1 MAQRVLRLASRPNR
15 AANIFL
21 ASLTATTFAP
31 WPSILAQ
38 ESTAEQPAAAQANAA
53 SAQTP
58 GPDPAQIRRALVVCG
73 LPGDAEH
80 RKLFAESIEALYA
93 ALTSRHGFK
102 AERIA
107 VLFSGEAEENDGS
120 ALKASRGPATRE
132 AVAAAAGELEQELQP
147 GDALWVFVFGHA
159 HFDGRASC
167 LNLPGPD
174 INHIEFGK
182 LFAGI
187 KCREQAFFVTT
198 SASGYYLKPLAAPG
212 RIVIV
217 ATEAD
222 FEVNET
228 IFPHKLVKL
237 LAEPPAL
244 ASFDVDGDG
253 RATLLDA
260 YLGAAR
266 DTAQEY
272 ASAELLATEHA
283 LIDDNGDG
291 RGTELQIDYLPE
303 ELGGRMRAGRSKP
316 APRPGDGALARQ
328 IALPVPLVRPATD
341 PGAAPESAADAKPQQ
356 PSAEEKPAGE
366 KTPSE

>member
-1 MAQRVLRLASRPNR
+1 MNRPFIYLFALAAAALIARPLR
-15 AANIFL
+15 
-21 ASLTATTFAP
+21 
-31 WPSILAQ
+31 AQ
-38 ESTAEQPAAAQANAA
+38 ELQDEAAGPAADAA

-58 GPDPAQIRRALVVCG
+58 GPDPAQIRRALIICG

-80 RKLFAESIEALYA
+80 RKLFAESIETLYA
-93 ALTSRHGFK
+93 ALTSRHGFA

-107 VLFSGEAEENDGS
+107 VLFSGDTEEKDGP

-132 AVAAAAGELEQELQP
+132 ALAAAAAELEKELQP
-147 GDALWVFVFGHA
+147 DDAIWTFVFGHS
-159 HFDGRASC
+159 HFDGRASW

-174 INHIEFGK
+174 MNQIEFGK
-182 LFAGI
+182 LFSGT

-237 LAEPPAL
+237 LAQPPAL
-244 ASFDVDGDG
+244 VEFDIDGDG

-272 ASAELLATEHA
+272 ASGELLATEHA

-303 ELGGRMRAGRSKP
+303 ELGGRLRAGRTKP

-328 IALPVPLVRPATD
+328 IALAVPL
-341 PGAAPESAADAKPQQ
+341 AAPAAEPETASEPSSQPPETEKSAD
-356 PSAEEKPAGE
+356 E
-366 KTPSE
+366 

>member
-1 MAQRVLRLASRPNR
+1 MNRQFIYLFATAVFSSR
-15 AANIFL
+15 AL
-21 ASLTATTFAP
+21 
-31 WPSILAQ
+31 LAQ
-38 ESTAEQPAAAQANAA
+38 EFQNEAAAPAANAA
-53 SAQTP
+53 VEQTP
-58 GPDPAQIRRALVVCG
+58 GPDPAQIRRALIICG

-80 RKLFAESIEALYA
+80 RKLFADSIETLYA
-93 ALTSRHGFK
+93 ALTTRHGFK

-107 VLFSGEAEENDGS
+107 VLFSGEAEEKDGP

-132 AVAAAAGELEQELQP
+132 ALAAAAAELEKGLQP
-147 GDALWVFVFGHA
+147 DDALWTFVFGHA
-159 HFDGRASC
+159 HFDGRASW
-167 LNLPGPD
+167 LNLPGSD
-174 INHIEFGK
+174 MNQIEFGK
-182 LFAGI
+182 LFAGM

-228 IFPHKLVKL
+228 IFPHKLIKL
-237 LAEPPAL
+237 LAQPPAL
-244 ASFDVDGDG
+244 AEFDIDGDG

-272 ASAELLATEHA
+272 ASGELLATEHA

-303 ELGGRMRAGRSKP
+303 ELGGRLRAGRTKP

-328 IALPVPLVRPATD
+328 LALPVPLV
-341 PGAAPESAADAKPQQ
+341 APESAPQAPGEPAPQPPATAKSP
-356 PSAEEKPAGE
+356 GE
-366 KTPSE
+366 

>member
-1 MAQRVLRLASRPNR
+1 MKRAIICMLAV
-15 AANIFL
+15 AAAWL
-21 ASLTATTFAP
+21 CT
-31 WPSILAQ
+31 WPALAQ
-38 ESTAEQPAAAQANAA
+38 DVPGPDAEKQMAGAQAEANAA
-53 SAQTP
+53 SAHTP
-58 GPDPAQIRRALVVCG
+58 GPDPAQIRRALIICG

-80 RKLFAESIEALYA
+80 RKLFAESIETLYA
-93 ALTSRHGFK
+93 ALISRHGFA

-107 VLFSGEAEENDGS
+107 VLFSSDTEEKDGP

-132 AVAAAAGELEQELQP
+132 ALAAAAAELEQELQP
-147 GDALWVFVFGHA
+147 DDALWTFVFGHA
-159 HFDGRASC
+159 HFDGRASW
-167 LNLPGPD
+167 LNLPGSD
-174 INHIEFGK
+174 MNQIEFGK
-182 LFAGI
+182 LFTEI
-187 KCREQAFFVTT
+187 KCREQAFFLTT

-237 LAEPPAL
+237 LAQPPAL
-244 ASFDVDGDG
+244 AEFDIDGDG

-272 ASAELLATEHA
+272 ASGELLATEHA

-303 ELGGRMRAGRSKP
+303 ELGGRLRAGRNKP

-328 IALPVPLVRPATD
+328 IALAVPLAAPAAE
-341 PGAAPESAADAKPQQ
+341 PGAAPESATDTPPQQ
-356 PSAEEKPAGE
+356 SSAEEKTAEE
-366 KTPSE
+366 KTLSE

>member
-1 MAQRVLRLASRPNR
+1 MKRLVAY
-15 AANIFL
+15 L
-21 ASLTATTFAP
+21 FA
-31 WPSILAQ
+31 L
-38 ESTAEQPAAAQANAA
+38 AAACSWGRLLLAEDASAIDAAVETPANAA
-53 SAQTP
+53 PAQTP
-58 GPDPAQIRRALVVCG
+58 GPDPAQIRRALIICG

-93 ALTSRHGFK
+93 ALTTRHGFA

-107 VLFSGEAEENDGS
+107 VLFSGDTEEKDGP

-132 AVAAAAGELEQELQP
+132 ALAAAAAEWEQELQP
-147 GDALWVFVFGHA
+147 DDALWTFVFGHA
-159 HFDGRASC
+159 HFDGRASW

-174 INHIEFGK
+174 MNQIEFGK
-182 LFAGI
+182 LFAEI
-187 KCREQAFFVTT
+187 KCREQAFFVAT

-237 LAEPPAL
+237 LAQPPAL
-244 ASFDVDGDG
+244 AAFDVDGDG

-272 ASAELLATEHA
+272 ASGELLATEHA

-291 RGTELQIDYLPE
+291 RGTELQTDYLTE
-303 ELGGRMRAGRSKP
+303 ELGGRLRAGRAKP
-316 APRPGDGALARQ
+316 APRGGDGALARQ
-328 IALPVPLVRPATD
+328 ISLAVPLV
-341 PGAAPESAADAKPQQ
+341 APEPVPAA
-356 PSAEEKPAGE
+356 AEPTAQSPDSEKSPGG
-366 KTPSE
+366 

>member
-1 MAQRVLRLASRPNR
+1 MTRPFICLFALAAAALIARPLR
-15 AANIFL
+15 
-21 ASLTATTFAP
+21 
-31 WPSILAQ
+31 AQ
-38 ESTAEQPAAAQANAA
+38 ELQDEAAGPAANAA
-53 SAQTP
+53 PAQTP
-58 GPDPAQIRRALVVCG
+58 GPDPAQIRRALIVCG

-93 ALTSRHGFK
+93 ALISRHGFA

-107 VLFSGEAEENDGS
+107 VLFSGDTEEKDGP

-132 AVAAAAGELEQELQP
+132 ALAAAAAELENELQP
-147 GDALWVFVFGHA
+147 DDALWTFVFGHA
-159 HFDGRASC
+159 HFDGRSSW
-167 LNLPGPD
+167 LNVPGSD
-174 INHIEFGK
+174 MNQIEFGK

-244 ASFDVDGDG
+244 AEFDIDGDG

-272 ASAELLATEHA
+272 ASGELLATEHA

-303 ELGGRMRAGRSKP
+303 ELGGRLRAGRTKP

-328 IALPVPLVRPATD
+328 IALAVPLAALTAEPGPASE
-341 PGAAPESAADAKPQQ
+341 PSSQPPETEKSAD
-356 PSAEEKPAGE
+356 E
-366 KTPSE
+366 